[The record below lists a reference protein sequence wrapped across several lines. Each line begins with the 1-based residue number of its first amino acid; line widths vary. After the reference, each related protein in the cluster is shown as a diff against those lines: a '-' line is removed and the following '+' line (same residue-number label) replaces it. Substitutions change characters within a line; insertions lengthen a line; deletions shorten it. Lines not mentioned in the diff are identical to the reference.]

1 MKFKTKTYGDAVEMV
16 GKLATLGDNVDSEI
30 ALVAYIFNQD
40 LFKVGN
46 DVMRFAKRWNKLIMK
61 DEKNV

>member
-16 GKLATLGDNVDSEI
+16 GKLATLGGNVDSEI
-30 ALVAYIFNQD
+30 ALVAFIFNQD

-46 DVMRFAKRWNKLIMK
+46 DVMRFARKWNKLITK

>member
-1 MKFKTKTYGDAVEMV
+1 MKFKTTTYGEAVELV

-30 ALVAYIFNQD
+30 ALVAFIFKQD

-46 DVMRFAKRWNKLIMK
+46 DVMRFARKWNKLITK